1 MPTAAGWRRKTSG
14 GCSQDRERREML
26 KLVIP
31 KGSLEGTT
39 LEILDDADL
48 RVRRSG
54 DREYHA
60 RIDDPRIEQVRIL
73 RPQEIP
79 KYVEDGFFDLG
90 ITGYDWVRES
100 GADVVEIADLPY
112 TKTDV
117 GTIVSIVLAVAG
129 DSPYHKPEDL
139 PDGLRV
145 STEYPNLVEEYFKA
159 LGKKAAVYL
168 SYGATEAK
176 VPEMADAIVELTET
190 GGTLRRHGLR
200 IIDTVLESTTR
211 LIANKE
217 SHADAEKRQL
227 MEEIKLLIL
236 GAMNAKGKVLIKFNV
251 AEADLD
257 KVVGVL
263 PSMKAPT
270 LSRLLDDEY
279 FAVESVVEK
288 KGINLLIPELVKRGA
303 EDIIELPITKIIS

>member
-1 MPTAAGWRRKTSG
+1 
-14 GCSQDRERREML
+14 ML

-31 KGSLEGTT
+31 KGSLESTT
-39 LEILDDADL
+39 LDILDDADL
-48 RVRRSG
+48 TVRRSG

-100 GADVVEIADLPY
+100 GADVVDIADLPY
-112 TKTDV
+112 TKTAV
-117 GTIVSIVLAVAG
+117 GTVVRIVLAVAG
-129 DSPYHKPEDL
+129 DSPYQKPEDL
-139 PDGLRV
+139 PEGVRV
-145 STEYPNLVEEYFKA
+145 STEYPRLVEEYFKGM
-159 LGKKAAVYL
+159 GKKAAVYL

-176 VPEMADAIVELTET
+176 VPEMADAVVELTET
-190 GGTLRRHGLR
+190 GSTLRKHGLR
-200 IIDTVLESTTR
+200 IIATVLESTTL

-217 SHADAEKRQL
+217 SHADAEKRLL
-227 MEEIKLLIL
+227 MEEIRMLIL
-236 GAMNAKGKVLIKFNV
+236 GAMNARGKVLIKFNV

-257 KVVGVL
+257 SVVKVL

-270 LSRLLDDEY
+270 LSRLFDKEY

-303 EDIIELPITKIIS
+303 EDIIELPISKIIA

>member
-1 MPTAAGWRRKTSG
+1 
-14 GCSQDRERREML
+14 ML

-31 KGSLEGTT
+31 KGSLESTT
-39 LEILDDADL
+39 LDILDDADL
-48 RVRRSG
+48 TVRRSG

-100 GADVVEIADLPY
+100 GADVVDIADLPY
-112 TKTDV
+112 TKTAV
-117 GTIVSIVLAVAG
+117 GTIVRIVLAVAG
-129 DSPYHKPEDL
+129 DSPYQKSEDL
-139 PDGLRV
+139 PEGVRV
-145 STEYPNLVEEYFKA
+145 STEYPRLVEEYFKG

-176 VPEMADAIVELTET
+176 VPEMADAVVELTET
-190 GGTLRRHGLR
+190 GSTLRKHGLR
-200 IIDTVLESTTR
+200 IIATVLESTTL

-217 SHADAEKRQL
+217 SHADAEKRLL
-227 MEEIKLLIL
+227 MEEIRMLIL
-236 GAMNAKGKVLIKFNV
+236 GAMNARGKVLIKFNV

-257 KVVGVL
+257 GVVKVL

-270 LSRLLDDEY
+270 LSRLFDKEY

-303 EDIIELPITKIIS
+303 EDIIELPISKIIA

>member
-1 MPTAAGWRRKTSG
+1 
-14 GCSQDRERREML
+14 ML

-31 KGSLEGTT
+31 KGSLESTT
-39 LEILDDADL
+39 LDILDDADL
-48 RVRRSG
+48 TVRRSG

-100 GADVVEIADLPY
+100 GADVVDIADLPY
-112 TKTDV
+112 TKTAV
-117 GTIVSIVLAVAG
+117 GTVVRIVLAVAG
-129 DSPYHKPEDL
+129 DSPYQKPEDL
-139 PDGLRV
+139 PEGVRV
-145 STEYPNLVEEYFKA
+145 STEYPRLVEEYFKG

-176 VPEMADAIVELTET
+176 VPEMADAVVELTET
-190 GGTLRRHGLR
+190 GSTLRKHGLR
-200 IIDTVLESTTR
+200 IIATVLESTTL

-217 SHADAEKRQL
+217 SHADAEKRLL
-227 MEEIKLLIL
+227 MEEIRMLIL
-236 GAMNAKGKVLIKFNV
+236 GAMNARGKVLIKFNV

-257 KVVGVL
+257 SVVKVL

-270 LSRLLDDEY
+270 LSRLFDKEY

-303 EDIIELPITKIIS
+303 EDIIELPISKIIA

>member
-1 MPTAAGWRRKTSG
+1 
-14 GCSQDRERREML
+14 ML
-26 KLVIP
+26 KFVIP

-39 LEILDDADL
+39 LDILDDADL
-48 RVRRSG
+48 TVRRSG

-100 GADVVEIADLPY
+100 GAQVVEIADLPY
-112 TKTDV
+112 TKTAV
-117 GTIVSIVLAVAG
+117 GTIVRVVLAVAG
-129 DSPYHKPEDL
+129 NSPYQGPEDL
-139 PDGLRV
+139 PDGVRV
-145 STEYPNLVEEYFKA
+145 STEYPNLAGGYFRA
-159 LGKKAAVYL
+159 LGKEALIYL

-176 VPEMADAIVELTET
+176 VPEMADAVVELTET
-190 GGTLRRHGLR
+190 GGTIRRHGLR

-211 LIANKE
+211 LIANRE
-217 SHADAEKRQL
+217 SHADPVKRRL
-227 MEEIKLLIL
+227 MEEIRLLIL
-236 GAMNAKGKVLIKFNV
+236 GALNARGRVLIKFNV
-251 AEADLD
+251 AEKDLD
-257 KVVGVL
+257 GVVQVL

-270 LSRLLDDEY
+270 LSRLLDKDY
-279 FAVESVVEK
+279 YAVESVVEK

-303 EDIIELPITKIIS
+303 EDIIELPISKIVG

>member
-1 MPTAAGWRRKTSG
+1 
-14 GCSQDRERREML
+14 ML

-39 LEILDDADL
+39 LDILADADL
-48 RVRRSG
+48 NVRRSG

-90 ITGYDWVRES
+90 ITGHDWVRES

-117 GTIVSIVLAVAG
+117 GTIVRIVLAVAG
-129 DSPYHKPEDL
+129 ESPYHQPQDL
-139 PDGLRV
+139 PEGLRV

-159 LGKKAAVYL
+159 LGKKAVVYL

-176 VPEMADAIVELTET
+176 VPEMADAVVELTET
-190 GGTLRRHGLR
+190 GGTLRKHGLR

-211 LIANKE
+211 LIANRE
-217 SHADAEKRQL
+217 SHDDAGKRQH

-236 GAMNAKGKVLIKFNV
+236 GAMNARGKVLIKFNV

-257 KVVGVL
+257 AVVGVL

-270 LSRLLDDEY
+270 LSRLLAGDF

-303 EDIIELPITKIIS
+303 EDIIEIPISKIIG

>member
-1 MPTAAGWRRKTSG
+1 
-14 GCSQDRERREML
+14 ML

-39 LEILDDADL
+39 MDILDDADL
-48 RVRRSG
+48 AVRRSG

-60 RIDDPRIEQVRIL
+60 HIDDPRIDQVRIL

-100 GADVVEIADLPY
+100 GADVVDIADLPY
-112 TKTDV
+112 TKTAV
-117 GTIVSIVLAVAG
+117 GTIVRIVLAVAG
-129 DSPYHKPEDL
+129 DSTYGTPQDL
-139 PDGLRV
+139 PNGVRV
-145 STEYPNLVEEYFKA
+145 STEYPNLVEEYFRA
-159 LGKKAAVYL
+159 LGKEAAIYL

-176 VPEMADAIVELTET
+176 VPEMADVVVELTET
-190 GGTLRRHGLR
+190 GSTLRKHGLR

-217 SHADAEKRQL
+217 SHADPEKRQL

-236 GAMNAKGKVLIKFNV
+236 GAMNARGRVLLKFNV
-251 AEADLD
+251 SEKDLD
-257 KVVGVL
+257 AVVKVL

-270 LSRLLDDEY
+270 LSRLLDKDY
-279 FAVESVVEK
+279 YAVESVVEK

-303 EDIIELPITKIIS
+303 EDIIELPISKIIG

>member
-1 MPTAAGWRRKTSG
+1 
-14 GCSQDRERREML
+14 ML

-39 LEILDDADL
+39 LDILADADL
-48 RVRRSG
+48 NVRRSG

-90 ITGYDWVRES
+90 ITGHDWVRES

-117 GTIVSIVLAVAG
+117 GTIVRIVLAVAG
-129 DSPYHKPEDL
+129 ESPYHQPQDL

-145 STEYPNLVEEYFKA
+145 STEYPNLVGEYFKA
-159 LGKKAAVYL
+159 LGKKAVVYL

-176 VPEMADAIVELTET
+176 VPEMADAVVELTET
-190 GGTLRRHGLR
+190 GGTLRKHGLR

-211 LIANKE
+211 LIANRE
-217 SHADAEKRQL
+217 SHDDAGKRQH

-236 GAMNAKGKVLIKFNV
+236 RAMNARGKVLIKFNV

-257 KVVGVL
+257 AVVGVL

-270 LSRLLDDEY
+270 LSRLLAGDF

-303 EDIIELPITKIIS
+303 EDIIEIPISKIIG

>member
-1 MPTAAGWRRKTSG
+1 
-14 GCSQDRERREML
+14 ML

-31 KGSLEGTT
+31 KGSLESTT
-39 LEILDDADL
+39 LDILDDADL
-48 RVRRSG
+48 TVCRSG

-100 GADVVEIADLPY
+100 GADVVDIADLPY
-112 TKTDV
+112 TKTAV
-117 GTIVSIVLAVAG
+117 GTVVHIVLAVAG
-129 DSPYHKPEDL
+129 DSPYQKPEDL
-139 PDGLRV
+139 PEGVRV
-145 STEYPNLVEEYFKA
+145 STEYPRLVEEYFKGM
-159 LGKKAAVYL
+159 GKKAAVYL

-176 VPEMADAIVELTET
+176 VPEMADAVVELTET
-190 GGTLRRHGLR
+190 GSTLRKHGLR
-200 IIDTVLESTTR
+200 IIATVLESTTL

-217 SHADAEKRQL
+217 SHADAEKRLL
-227 MEEIKLLIL
+227 MEEIRMLIL
-236 GAMNAKGKVLIKFNV
+236 GAMNARGKVLIKFNV

-257 KVVGVL
+257 SVVKVL

-270 LSRLLDDEY
+270 LSRLFDKEY

-303 EDIIELPITKIIS
+303 EDIIELPISKIIG

>member
-1 MPTAAGWRRKTSG
+1 
-14 GCSQDRERREML
+14 ML

-31 KGSLEGTT
+31 KGSLESTT
-39 LEILDDADL
+39 LDILDDADL
-48 RVRRSG
+48 TVCRSG

-100 GADVVEIADLPY
+100 GADVVDIADLPY
-112 TKTDV
+112 TKTAV
-117 GTIVSIVLAVAG
+117 GTVVHIVLAVAG
-129 DSPYHKPEDL
+129 DSPYQKPEDL
-139 PDGLRV
+139 PEGVRV
-145 STEYPNLVEEYFKA
+145 STEYPRLVEEYFKGM
-159 LGKKAAVYL
+159 GKKAAVYL

-176 VPEMADAIVELTET
+176 VPEMADAVVELTET
-190 GGTLRRHGLR
+190 GSTLRKHGLR
-200 IIDTVLESTTR
+200 IIATVLESTTL

-217 SHADAEKRQL
+217 SHADAEKRLL
-227 MEEIKLLIL
+227 MEEIRMLIL
-236 GAMNAKGKVLIKFNV
+236 GAMNARGKVLIKFNV

-257 KVVGVL
+257 GVVKVL

-270 LSRLLDDEY
+270 LSRLFDKEY

-303 EDIIELPITKIIS
+303 EDIIELPISKIIG

>member
-1 MPTAAGWRRKTSG
+1 
-14 GCSQDRERREML
+14 ML

-39 LEILDDADL
+39 LDILDDADL

-54 DREYHA
+54 DRDYHA

-100 GADVVEIADLPY
+100 AADVVEIAELPY

-117 GTIVSIVLAVAG
+117 GTIVRIVLAVAG
-129 DSPYHKPEDL
+129 DSPYQRPEDL
-139 PDGLRV
+139 PDGVRV
-145 STEYPNLVEEYFKA
+145 STEYPNLVEAYFKA
-159 LGKKAAVYL
+159 MGKRAAVYL

-176 VPEMADAIVELTET
+176 VPEMADAVVEVTET
-190 GGTLRRHGLR
+190 GGTLRKHGLR
-200 IIDTVLESTTR
+200 IIDTVLESTTL
-211 LIANKE
+211 LIANKA

-236 GAMNAKGKVLIKFNV
+236 GAMNARGKVLIKFNV
-251 AEADLD
+251 AEANLD
-257 KVVGVL
+257 AVVGVL
-263 PSMKAPT
+263 PSMKSPT
-270 LSRLLDDEY
+270 LSRLLGGDY

-303 EDIIELPITKIIS
+303 EDIIELPISKIIA

>member
-1 MPTAAGWRRKTSG
+1 
-14 GCSQDRERREML
+14 ML
-26 KLVIP
+26 KLVLP
-31 KGSLEGTT
+31 KGSLENTT
-39 LEILDDADL
+39 LDILDDADL
-48 RVRRSG
+48 GVRRSG

-90 ITGYDWVRES
+90 ITGYDWIREC

-112 TKTDV
+112 TKTAV

-129 DSPYHKPEDL
+129 DSPYREPADL

-145 STEYPNLVEEYFKA
+145 STEYPNLVKSYFDG
-159 LGKKAAVYL
+159 LGIKAAVYL

-176 VPEMADAIVELTET
+176 VPEMADAVVELTET
-190 GGTLRRHGLR
+190 GGTLRKHGLR

-211 LIANKE
+211 LIANRE
-217 SHADAEKRQL
+217 SHADDEKRLL

-236 GAMNAKGKVLIKFNV
+236 GAMNARGKVLIKFNV
-251 AEADLD
+251 AEPDLEA
-257 KVVGVL
+257 VVNVL

-270 LSRLLDDEY
+270 LSRLLDKDY
-279 FAVESVVEK
+279 YAVESVVEK

-303 EDIIELPITKIIS
+303 EDIIELPISKIIA

>member
-1 MPTAAGWRRKTSG
+1 
-14 GCSQDRERREML
+14 ML

-39 LEILDDADL
+39 LDILDDADL

-90 ITGYDWVRES
+90 ITGHDWVRES
-100 GADVVEIADLPY
+100 GAKVVEVADLPY

-117 GTIVSIVLAVAG
+117 GTIVRIVLAVAG
-129 DSPYHKPEDL
+129 DSPYERPQDL
-139 PDGLRV
+139 PDGVRV
-145 STEYPNLVEEYFKA
+145 STEYPNLVEDYFRT
-159 LGKKAAVYL
+159 LGTRAVVYL

-176 VPEMADAIVELTET
+176 VPEMADAVVELTET
-190 GGTLRRHGLR
+190 GGTLRKHGLR

-211 LIANKE
+211 LIANRE
-217 SHADAEKRQL
+217 SYADPEKRRL
-227 MEEIKLLIL
+227 MGEIKLLVL
-236 GAMNAKGKVLIKFNV
+236 GAMNARSKVLIKFNV
-251 AEADLD
+251 SEANLD
-257 KVVGVL
+257 AVVSVL
-263 PSMKAPT
+263 PSLKAPT
-270 LSRLLDDEY
+270 LSRLFSGEY

-288 KGINLLIPELVKRGA
+288 RGINLLIPELAERGA
-303 EDIIELPITKIIS
+303 EDIIELPISKIIA

>member
-1 MPTAAGWRRKTSG
+1 
-14 GCSQDRERREML
+14 ML

-31 KGSLEGTT
+31 KGSLESTT
-39 LEILDDADL
+39 LDILDDADL
-48 RVRRSG
+48 TVCRSG

-100 GADVVEIADLPY
+100 GADVVDIADLPY
-112 TKTDV
+112 TKTAV
-117 GTIVSIVLAVAG
+117 GTVVRIVLAVAG
-129 DSPYHKPEDL
+129 DSPYQKPEDL
-139 PDGLRV
+139 PEGVRV
-145 STEYPNLVEEYFKA
+145 STEYPRLVEEYFKG

-176 VPEMADAIVELTET
+176 VPEMADAVVELTET
-190 GGTLRRHGLR
+190 GSTLRKHGLR
-200 IIDTVLESTTR
+200 IIATVLESTTL

-217 SHADAEKRQL
+217 SHADAEKRLL
-227 MEEIKLLIL
+227 MEEIRMLIL
-236 GAMNAKGKVLIKFNV
+236 GAMNARGKVLIKFNV

-257 KVVGVL
+257 GVVKVL

-270 LSRLLDDEY
+270 LSRLFDKEY

-303 EDIIELPITKIIS
+303 EDIIELPISKIIA